1 MIVHAPIWASFET
14 EPFGVNLL
22 EGSVAK
28 TMLHHGVVLH
38 AFDSL
43 CSIPAF
49 LCGFMCLRN
58 LGKARIPE
66 WKLPL
71 IRVRRLS

>member
-1 MIVHAPIWASFET
+1 MIVHTTIWASFKA
-14 EPFGVNLL
+14 EPSSVNLL
-22 EGSVAK
+22 EGSMAK
-28 TMLHHGVVLH
+28 IMLHHGMVLH

-43 CSIPAF
+43 CSIPAL

-66 WKLPL
+66 WKRPL

>member
-1 MIVHAPIWASFET
+1 MIVHSSIWASFET

-22 EGSVAK
+22 EGSMAK

-49 LCGFMCLRN
+49 LCGFMCL
-58 LGKARIPE
+58 
-66 WKLPL
+66 
-71 IRVRRLS
+71 

>member
-1 MIVHAPIWASFET
+1 MIVHTPLWASFET
-14 EPFGVNLL
+14 EPLGVNLL

-28 TMLHHGVVLH
+28 IMLHHGVVLH

-49 LCGFMCLRN
+49 LRGFMCLQN

-66 WKLPL
+66 WKRAL